1 MPLVGLFLNLFKI
14 LHGIEVQHIR
24 LQGPCAVF
32 EHSSHF
38 FFHEGAAVL
47 QPPGDTCISHS
58 RKPVLVKEPSKQ
70 RPQRK

>member
-14 LHGIEVQHIR
+14 LHGIEVQPIR
-24 LQGPCAVF
+24 LQGQGPCAVF

-38 FFHEGAAVL
+38 FHEGAAVL
-47 QPPGDTCISHS
+47 QPPHS
-58 RKPVLVKEPSKQ
+58 CKPVLVKEPSKQ